1 MCVEIKKQ
9 LSLLQITN
17 YQLLFF
23 VSRSIELRSCQ
34 DITPQRLCF
43 NDVVVAKCEK
53 ANSNWNVKLSQI
65 NFAFIAFSVI
75 SFTQKFLRAKT
86 VFHAKVA
93 GNFCMKC
100 ENQLSTL

>member
-43 NDVVVAKCEK
+43 NDVVVAKCEN
-53 ANSNWNVKLSQI
+53 ANSSWNVKLSQI
-65 NFAFIAFSVI
+65 
-75 SFTQKFLRAKT
+75 K
-86 VFHAKVA
+86 
-93 GNFCMKC
+93 
-100 ENQLSTL
+100 